1 MASIY
6 TDLRNANIVNKARH
20 SFEGAVS
27 LASTSC
33 VEQRETNSRQKA
45 GAISH
50 FENINLIAMIA
61 QLLFFQKGRFFHLL
75 TFYKDKLFLRFFSA
89 IEQLDR
95 LLPSTS
101 WELGLSEGK
110 FGETRILG

>member
-20 SFEGAVS
+20 SFEGAFS

-61 QLLFFQKGRFFHLL
+61 QLFFPKRQI
-75 TFYKDKLFLRFFSA
+75 FS
-89 IEQLDR
+89 
-95 LLPSTS
+95 
-101 WELGLSEGK
+101 
-110 FGETRILG
+110 FVNIL